1 MIALEER
8 GVDMERFFEIV
19 DNSHPVLRFCG
30 RFDDRSPIW
39 NYTRHSH
46 PYIELLFFLDG
57 KASLEISG
65 VQMSVM
71 LFDAVA
77 YPTGW
82 KHQSEVS
89 AERRR
94 EVICLWIDLPE
105 LRLPLPIHLHDRDG
119 TIGQLF
125 QMIHS
130 EAKRKRPEPLLLE
143 QEIKTLLMLMLRSQ
157 SEAKSTEGVLAYVV
171 QYLHAHYAE
180 PITLE
185 QLAQMEHISKSYL
198 SRRFRQ
204 QTGMTVISYVNR
216 LRVEAARRLLIGS
229 DMRVNEIA
237 YQVGFECPKYFYR
250 VFRSVTGASPAAFR
264 KSYTSER
271 TDPEAS

>member
-1 MIALEER
+1 MEQFFDIIACSR
-8 GVDMERFFEIV
+8 PI
-19 DNSHPVLRFCG
+19 LRFCE
-30 RFDDRSPIW
+30 RFDDQNPLW

-57 KASLEISG
+57 KSELEVSG
-65 VQMSVM
+65 MQLSVS

-77 YPTGW
+77 YPAGW
-82 KHQSEVS
+82 KHQEEITP
-89 AERRR
+89 ERRR

-105 LRLPLPIHLHDRDG
+105 LRLPSPIHLHDRDEA
-119 TIGQLF
+119 IGRLF
-125 QMIHS
+125 QMIYG

-157 SEAKSTEGVLAYVV
+157 SEAKAAEGVLAYVV
-171 QYLHAHYAE
+171 QYLHAHYTE

-204 QTGMTVISYVNR
+204 QTGMSVIRYVNR
-216 LRVEAARRLLIGS
+216 LRVEASKRLLIGS
-229 DMRVNEIA
+229 KLRVNEIA
-237 YQVGFECPKYFYR
+237 YQVGFESPKYFYR
-250 VFRSVTGASPAAFR
+250 VFKAAAGASPAAFR

-271 TDPEAS
+271 TDPETI

>member
-65 VQMSVM
+65 MQMSVT

-105 LRLPLPIHLHDRDG
+105 LRLPSPIQLHDRDG
-119 TIGQLF
+119 TIGRLF
-125 QMIHS
+125 QMIYS

-157 SEAKSTEGVLAYVV
+157 SEAKSTEGALAYVV

-250 VFRSVTGASPAAFR
+250 VFRGVTGASPAAFR
-264 KSYTSER
+264 KSYTSR
-271 TDPEAS
+271 TDPEEI